1 MTRSCLSFAVFL
13 LATCVFVSSA
23 LSFETK
29 KVSLQRQSD
38 TLELI
43 AFFAKPNSP
52 PPYPAVVFLHGC
64 SGIGVS
70 GSLSSTY
77 SAWMR
82 ELTEKGFAVL
92 AIDSATPRGFGST
105 CGRPERRTMYF
116 ERPGDAYSGLAYL
129 QSREGIIS
137 NQIGLIGWS
146 QGGGIALLTIVTKSI
161 GRPVPPPRDDFKAA
175 IAFYPAACSD
185 KHQSKP
191 FTEVEPNSWSTVAP
205 LLVLHGAKDNW
216 TPPTPCVDFID
227 AARGRGEPVQ
237 IVVYPEAAHSFDA
250 PNLPLRRRSFP
261 KLRDGSFPLIGTDKV
276 ARENAIL
283 RVSGFLKKH
292 LLQ

>member
-1 MTRSCLSFAVFL
+1 M
-13 LATCVFVSSA
+13 
-23 LSFETK
+23 
-29 KVSLQRQSD
+29 
-38 TLELI
+38 

-52 PPYPAVVFLHGC
+52 PPYPALVFLHGC

-77 SAWMR
+77 STWMR
-82 ELTEKGFAVL
+82 LLTEKGYAVL

-105 CGRPERRTMYF
+105 CGRPERKTMYF

-129 QSREGIIS
+129 QSREDIIA

-185 KHQSKP
+185 KYQSRP
-191 FTEVEPNSWSTVAP
+191 FTEVEPNSWSTAAP

-227 AARGRGEPVQ
+227 AAKGRGEPVE
-237 IVVYPEAAHSFDA
+237 IVVYPGAAHSFDA

-261 KLRDGSFPLIGTDKV
+261 KLRDGSFPLIGTDKA
-276 ARENAIL
+276 ARENAIW
-283 RVSGFLKKH
+283 RVSRFLEEH
-292 LLQ
+292 VRQ